1 MNSLMAASLISLF
14 TSILFLSLFSFPH
27 SPDMPVIPSWQ
38 EVGPDILSNF
48 YDTHNEPW
56 QEEDS
61 SSKLL
66 TSVASVVE
74 SLGYDRAIFY
84 LPMAPYWN
92 TLIITLN
99 VFCLSMILTSI
110 VMS

>member
-1 MNSLMAASLISLF
+1 MRKMNSCDNMRWFLMAASLISLF

-27 SPDMPVIPSWQ
+27 FPDMPVIPSWQ
-38 EVGPDILSNF
+38 EVGQDILSNF

-66 TSVASVVE
+66 TSVTSVVG
-74 SLGYDRAIFY
+74 SLGYDRATFY
-84 LPMAPYWN
+84 LTLAPY
-92 TLIITLN
+92 
-99 VFCLSMILTSI
+99 
-110 VMS
+110 

>member
-1 MNSLMAASLISLF
+1 MNSCDNMRWFLMAAFLISLF
-14 TSILFLSLFSFPH
+14 TSILFLSLFS

-38 EVGPDILSNF
+38 VVGPDILSNF

-66 TSVASVVE
+66 TSVASVV
-74 SLGYDRAIFY
+74 
-84 LPMAPYWN
+84 
-92 TLIITLN
+92 
-99 VFCLSMILTSI
+99 FCLSMIMILTLGW
-110 VMS
+110 